1 MPSFYRVGTRAAC
14 ARAAIGLFA
23 RDAAE
28 ESLQIARLGDGR
40 MHRMIR
46 GLPAAVE
53 NLHEAARMPGRSLDE
68 ALQLFGRLTIR
79 ARAAHKPPLTLHQTH
94 RALVQLPIHRL
105 SARHAL

>member
-68 ALQLFGRLTIR
+68 ALQLFGRQMIR
-79 ARAAHKPPLTLHQTH
+79 ARAAHQQRITLEQPH
-94 RALVQLPIHRL
+94 RDLVELAIRRL
-105 SARHAL
+105 SARHV